1 MENSETAR
9 YADIFAALGSESRL
23 EIMRLLLTAYPNG
36 LTVGE
41 IQAQLQIPN
50 STLSHHLEKLRIEG
64 LVNTRRDKQY
74 QRYSA
79 EAKTI
84 EEVLSFLYH
93 GCSTRTLSVE
103 PVTHT
108 STQAGFMFENLFE
121 SIFTKLFGS
130 MSQKV
135 TATIFFQKS
144 TQKVSNVLQQAQIEA
159 RRMRHDFMGTEQI
172 LLGLMGEESDVVGDI
187 LKSMGVNLNNA
198 RLEVEKIIGRGSG
211 SSFQIP
217 YTPRAKRVL
226 ELALEEAE
234 RLGHNYVSTE
244 HLLLALLREGQG
256 VAVRVLEILGVDLR
270 NLEQRVLEVMN

>member
-23 EIMRLLLTAYPNG
+23 EIMGLLLTAYPNG

-64 LVNTRRDKQY
+64 LVK
-74 QRYSA
+74 
-79 EAKTI
+79 
-84 EEVLSFLYH
+84 VLSFLYH

-234 RLGHNYVSTE
+234 RLGHNYVSTG